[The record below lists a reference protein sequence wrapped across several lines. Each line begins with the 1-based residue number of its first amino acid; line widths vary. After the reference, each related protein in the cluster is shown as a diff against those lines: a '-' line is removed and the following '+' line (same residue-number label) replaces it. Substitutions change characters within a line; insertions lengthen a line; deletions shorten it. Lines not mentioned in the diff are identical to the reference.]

1 MFGLVDMPK
10 VIYTGTARMW
20 RTAAHG
26 GIAADRGEVIDVDQD
41 AADWLTSEHEFERV
55 SRDSEQ
61 PDSYPSG
68 FGVLGGAISVIEERI
83 ESGAFDGQLNALE
96 TIEERNKD
104 RTAVR
109 DAIAGRRDNLDN
121 NDDDD

>member
-1 MFGLVDMPK
+1 
-10 VIYTGTARMW
+10 MW

-26 GIAADRGEVIDVDQD
+26 GIAADRGEVIDVDAD

-55 SRDSEQ
+55 SRDDET

-68 FGVLGGAISVIEERI
+68 FGVLGETIPEIEDRI
-83 ESGAFDGQLNALE
+83 ESGAFDGQLTALE
-96 TIEERNKD
+96 TIEQRNKD
-104 RTAVR
+104 RTGVR
-109 DAIAGRRDNLDN
+109 DAIDGRRDDLDD